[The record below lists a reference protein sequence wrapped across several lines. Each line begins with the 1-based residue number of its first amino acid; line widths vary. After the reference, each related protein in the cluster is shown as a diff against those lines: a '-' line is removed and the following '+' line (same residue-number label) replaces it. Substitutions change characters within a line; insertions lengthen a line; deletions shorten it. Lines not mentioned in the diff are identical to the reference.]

1 MLNTRTPAPASVL
14 GRARHRLDGRPL
26 LRHLLLALAG
36 LLLVVLVLEST
47 SSLRHV
53 QLATMAYTGI
63 AAGGL
68 SLLLGLSP
76 FCTSFHAERVPS
88 RPQAPREPPSTH
100 LASSPCRTLAAYGG
114 VQ

>member
-47 SSLRHV
+47 GSFRHV

-63 AAGGL
+63 AAGGP
-68 SLLLGLSP
+68 SESCPDRPRSRLSP
-76 FCTSFHAERVPS
+76 P
-88 RPQAPREPPSTH
+88 
-100 LASSPCRTLAAYGG
+100 AAMP
-114 VQ
+114 V